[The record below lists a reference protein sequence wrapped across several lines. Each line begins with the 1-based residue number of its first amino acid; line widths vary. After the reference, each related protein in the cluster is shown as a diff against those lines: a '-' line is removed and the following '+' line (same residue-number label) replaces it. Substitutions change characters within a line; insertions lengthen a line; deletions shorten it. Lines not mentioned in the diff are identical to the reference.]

1 MKKYAFIFIFTLIAV
16 GAVDAQPPKEFLDTT
31 AKTKEVATKYFD
43 LYMAMDWDRLETM
56 LHLDSSF
63 QDPTAALIFSGEKE
77 SGKAAM
83 MKKFREGYASLTSMK
98 AKLSRTFFSS
108 SVGVFELDLT
118 FGFRN
123 RQKGITTIT
132 MPLVVVITVRDGK
145 VIEHRDF
152 GDYTEYLKQL
162 KAAQAQQTAN

>member
-1 MKKYAFIFIFTLIAV
+1 MTKYVIILILIATITV
-16 GAVDAQPPKEFLDTT
+16 GAQNPQKNEFIDAT
-31 AKTKEVATKYFD
+31 ARTREIATRYFD
-43 LYMAMDWDRLETM
+43 LYMAMDWDKLETM
-56 LHLDSSF
+56 LHADGSF
-63 QDPTAALIFSGEKE
+63 QDPTAALLFSGEKE

-98 AKLSRTFFSS
+98 ADLSRTFFSS

-123 RQKGITTIT
+123 RQNGITTIT
-132 MPLVVVITVRDGK
+132 MPLVVVITVKDGK
-145 VIEHRDF
+145 VIEHRDY

-162 KAAQAQQTAN
+162 RAAQAKQSAN